1 MHMHHPFRSLGR
13 NARQTTA
20 QWYAFLM
27 IRFSNCTTDEDQSKL
42 KYVLWFSVIRAEN
55 PIPCMAGDGPADD
68 GLIQGQ
74 FKTHKCTSTCKISI
88 KTDLKRSGVHSN

>member
-74 FKTHKCTSTCKISI
+74 FKTQMHEHMQDFHQNWSEAQRCS
-88 KTDLKRSGVHSN
+88 